1 MTILQDLVASYATT
15 WATMTPPQSFT
26 MSDALGESGQKHQY
40 SPYVPSIT
48 EVLQVCMDSE
58 QRLLRDTTKL
68 SSIPY

>member
-15 WATMTPPQSFT
+15 WVSMTPPQSFT
-26 MSDALGESGQKHQY
+26 MSDDSGVNGQMHQY

-68 SSIPY
+68 NSIPY

>member
-26 MSDALGESGQKHQY
+26 MSDDSVESGQKHQY
-40 SPYVPSIT
+40 SPYVPNII

>member
-15 WATMTPPQSFT
+15 WALMTPPQSFT
-26 MSDALGESGQKHQY
+26 MSDDSGVNGQTHQF

>member
-26 MSDALGESGQKHQY
+26 MSDDSVESGQKHQY
-40 SPYVPSIT
+40 FLYVPSIT

-58 QRLLRDTTKL
+58 QRLSRDTTKL

>member
-15 WATMTPPQSFT
+15 WASMTPPQSFT
-26 MSDALGESGQKHQY
+26 MSDALVEGGQKHQY

-58 QRLLRDTTKL
+58 QKLLRDTTKL

>member
-26 MSDALGESGQKHQY
+26 MSDDSVESGQKHQY
-40 SPYVPSIT
+40 SLYVPSIT

-58 QRLLRDTTKL
+58 QRLSRDTTKL

>member
-26 MSDALGESGQKHQY
+26 MSDDSVESGRKHQY
-40 SPYVPSIT
+40 CPYVPSIT

-58 QRLLRDTTKL
+58 QRLSRDTTKL

>member
-15 WATMTPPQSFT
+15 WASMTPPQSFT
-26 MSDALGESGQKHQY
+26 MSDDSVESGQKHQY
-40 SPYVPSIT
+40 SHYVPSIT

-58 QRLLRDTTKL
+58 QRLSRDTTKL

>member
-26 MSDALGESGQKHQY
+26 MSDALGENGQPHQFF
-40 SPYVPSIT
+40 PYVPSIT
-48 EVLQVCMDSE
+48 EVLQVCIHLGQSTGKN
-58 QRLLRDTTKL
+58 TTKL

>member
-26 MSDALGESGQKHQY
+26 MSDDLVESGQKRQY

-58 QRLLRDTTKL
+58 QRLSRDTTKL